1 MADVLTRAGL
11 LAAPGQSVPLPSMN
25 DEQRRILQFLLRP
38 LVAMH
43 DIRYP
48 ETRDRKMLDTQA
60 QERTATLILKTL
72 FEQIAPGVTALRD
85 PLLRVGVRYMAHH
98 GGQPP
103 QLYAAAAGH
112 MQQAGMVPVRRIS
125 HGMYAPIDLPDPNA
139 SHIGG
144 TGGGMP

>member
-11 LAAPGQSVPLPSMN
+11 LPTPGQPSVAISV
-25 DEQRRILQFLLRP
+25 DEEQRRVLQFLLRP

-48 ETRDRKMLDTQA
+48 ETRDPKLLADQA
-60 QERTATLILKTL
+60 KERAATLILKTL

-103 QLYAAAAGH
+103 QLYAAAQGA
-112 MQQAGMVPVRRIS
+112 MAQAGMIPRRIS
-125 HGMYAPIDLPDPNA
+125 HGMYAPIELPDQQQGN
-139 SHIGG
+139 GNN
-144 TGGGMP
+144 GMQ